1 MTSDAFVVDV
11 TQDWAIA
18 CDVQQR
24 FSQNPGPPPGSTPA
38 LTPGPT
44 IDTLSYSGRCCQL
57 RALGGDCYHFVP
69 LPQNRLALAVADA
82 SGKGLAAALMIAN
95 VQSSLRTA
103 ASFAPASPAAVVD
116 AVNRQVHSSS
126 LDDRFATLFYGVF
139 DEATRT
145 LRYVNAGHN
154 SPMVIRRVHSVTQL
168 EPGGPPVGIFPDSTY
183 HESSVDLSPGDLVIA
198 YTDGV
203 VEASSPDGEEWGTKG
218 LLAAVAKC
226 DAEQPDEIVEAIFA
240 SLDDFSRGRQ
250 TDDATV
256 AVVRVS

>member
-1 MTSDAFVVDV
+1 MTSDALVVDV
-11 TQDWAIA
+11 TQDWEVA

-24 FSQNPGPPPGSTPA
+24 FSRNAGP
-38 LTPGPT
+38 TPGRTPNPD

-69 LPQNRLALAVADA
+69 LPENRLALAVADA

-103 ASFAPASPAAVVD
+103 ASFAPFDPAAVVD

-154 SPMVIRRVHSVTQL
+154 SPIVVRRDRSLTPL
-168 EPGGPPVGIFPDSTY
+168 EPTGLPVGIFPDSTY
-183 HESSVDLSPGDLVIA
+183 QESAVELGRGDLVVA

-203 VEASSPDGEEWGTKG
+203 VEALSPDGEEWGTRG
-218 LLAAVAKC
+218 LLSAVAKC
-226 DAEQPDEIVEAIFA
+226 DAERPDEIVEAIF
-240 SLDDFSRGRQ
+240 SRLDHFSRGRQ

-256 AVVRVS
+256 AVVRVR

>member
-1 MTSDAFVVDV
+1 MTSDALVVDV

-24 FSQNPGPPPGSTPA
+24 FSQNPGP
-38 LTPGPT
+38 TPGPT
-44 IDTLSYSGRCCQL
+44 IDTLSYSGRCRQL
-57 RALGGDCYHFVP
+57 RALGGDCYDFVP

-103 ASFAPASPAAVVD
+103 ASFAPADPAAVVD

-139 DEATRT
+139 DQATRM

-154 SPMVIRRVHSVTQL
+154 SPIVVRKDQSIMQL
-168 EPGGPPVGIFPDSTY
+168 EPSGPPVGIFPDSTY
-183 HESSVDLSPGDLVIA
+183 QESSVELRPGDLVVA

-203 VEASSPDGEEWGTKG
+203 VEALSPEGEEWGTKG
-218 LLAAVAKC
+218 LLAAVAKS

-250 TDDATV
+250 LDDATV
-256 AVVRVS
+256 AVVRVR

>member
-1 MTSDAFVVDV
+1 MTSDALVVDV

-24 FSQNPGPPPGSTPA
+24 FSQNPGP
-38 LTPGPT
+38 TPGPT

-57 RALGGDCYHFVP
+57 RALGGDCYDFVP

-82 SGKGLAAALMIAN
+82 SGKGLAAGLIIAN

-139 DEATRT
+139 DEATHT

-154 SPMVIRRVHSVTQL
+154 SPMVIRRDHSVTPL
-168 EPGGPPVGIFPDSTY
+168 EPTGPPVGIFPDSSY
-183 HESSVDLSPGDLVIA
+183 QESTVQLSSGDLVVA
-198 YTDGV
+198 YTDGM
-203 VEASSPDGEEWGTKG
+203 VEAMSPEGEEWGTKG
-218 LLAAVAKC
+218 LLTAVAK
-226 DAEQPDEIVEAIFA
+226 
-240 SLDDFSRGRQ
+240 
-250 TDDATV
+250 
-256 AVVRVS
+256 